1 MIEQERNVLIEQTI
15 QETLA
20 KTKCKIKGIS
30 YFWTKEKRRL
40 ACALGYRKLFFSK
53 IWWGWLTEEQRKEV
67 VIHEVCHL
75 VDVYFYIKDESWKST
90 LGHGYH
96 WRELMKRAGAKYI
109 EETWTQD
116 IPEQLKK
123 IIRNADAN

>member
-40 ACALGYRKLFFSK
+40 ACALGYRKLFFQKFGGDGLQKNNVKKLLS
-53 IWWGWLTEEQRKEV
+53 
-67 VIHEVCHL
+67 
-75 VDVYFYIKDESWKST
+75 
-90 LGHGYH
+90 
-96 WRELMKRAGAKYI
+96 MKCAI
-109 EETWTQD
+109 
-116 IPEQLKK
+116 
-123 IIRNADAN
+123 